1 MSRTQFAIVGF
12 LVLCSTAF
20 GEESQIDSLI
30 YTDNAGDRILLTFNK
45 VTKQY
50 NEIPY
55 NPDPEPDHLENTP
68 STAGWCFRI
77 GTGEDAIYW
86 CNEVAWS
93 KWDADDSQWAG
104 ISDPHIMLT
113 LDSELESGEFISTDD
128 EKYHAHLESEL
139 TPIKWKGV
147 GSPEASGNLGWTSDG
162 TSSAVIFNPDSA
174 PNGRNYAFTYTITA
188 RVGKEKETKVITQD
202 NISKLRQQYV
212 DFNRKR
218 WKEKAPTVPGR
229 TEFKSSYS
237 TDNYNFQ
244 EYGHGR
250 DLIVMHMGAIAED
263 IRSNEVDSL
272 KQEGDNT
279 VYEPRMTSGYR
290 YPSDKESKGNPTSLH
305 QYGYAID
312 FTPHSRYNNDEGRA
326 DMLRRTRNLV
336 GVANYDTFLEKKPP
350 HIHIEQQTVAQGG
363 NADE

>member
-104 ISDPHIMLT
+104 TSDPHIMLT

-147 GSPEASGNLGWTSDG
+147 GSPEASGDLGWTSDG

-174 PNGRNYAFTYTITA
+174 PNGRNYALTYTITA
-188 RVGKEKETKVITQD
+188 SVGKEKETMVITQD
-202 NISKLRQQYV
+202 HISKLRQQYV
-212 DFNRKR
+212 DFNRQK
-218 WKEKAPTVPGR
+218 WKETPPSVPKR
-229 TEFKSSYS
+229 TEFKASYS
-237 TDNYNFQ
+237 TANYDFGD
-244 EYGHGR
+244 YGQGR
-250 DLIVMHMGAIAED
+250 DLIVMHMGVTAEK
-263 IRSNEVDSL
+263 IRRNEVDSL
-272 KQEGDNT
+272 DNPNNDEI
-279 VYEPRMTSGYR
+279 YEPDMTSGYR
-290 YPSDKESKGNPTSLH
+290 QPSAPESKVTPKSLH
-305 QYGYAID
+305 QWGYALD
-312 FTPHSRYNNDEGRA
+312 FN
-326 DMLRRTRNLV
+326 
-336 GVANYDTFLEKKPP
+336 P
-350 HIHIEQQTVAQGG
+350 HIEFLKIAQVVKQWY
-363 NADE
+363 AEPEI